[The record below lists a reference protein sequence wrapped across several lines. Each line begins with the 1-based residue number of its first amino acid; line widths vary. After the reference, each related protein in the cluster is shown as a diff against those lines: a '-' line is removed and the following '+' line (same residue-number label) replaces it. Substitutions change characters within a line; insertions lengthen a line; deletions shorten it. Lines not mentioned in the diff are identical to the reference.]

1 MRTFGLIN
9 ITLLLVGAAIMALG
23 LNIGLGGIQTLGWQL
38 PRDFITVTDPATFAI
53 QDNHIR
59 FIGGVWFTVGTLFAV
74 GSVTL
79 NRLRP
84 TLTVLCAMIAIGGL
98 FRLSGIGID
107 VVTDSN
113 ILPSFLLEILGFPL
127 LALWL
132 FKSRQTA

>member
-1 MRTFGLIN
+1 MKAFGLIN
-9 ITLLLVGAAIMALG
+9 IILLLVGAAIMALG

-38 PRDFITVTDPATFAI
+38 PRDFITVTDPTTFAV
-53 QDNHIR
+53 QDSHIR
-59 FIGGVWFTVGTLFAV
+59 FIGGVWFTVGAVFAA
-74 GSVTL
+74 GSVML
-79 NRLRP
+79 NRFRP
-84 TLTVLCAMIAIGGL
+84 TLVILCAMVAIGGV

-132 FKSRQTA
+132 FNSRQTA